1 MTDHYVRPRNPF
13 VLSEAEVQSED
24 DEDEDE
30 DELSELELDGKHF
43 LNLEFLKLFSGY
55 T

>member
-13 VLSEAEVQSED
+13 VLNEAEVQSED
-24 DEDEDE
+24 DE